1 MKNIMFLIF
10 LALNLNAFTYD
21 ELKSLYFEDI
31 NCSKFE
37 FKKSQ
42 SKFSVDELNK
52 AIENNDESRVLEI
65 LGSDRALSFKN
76 DSKGISPLTKNYRT
90 TNNILIEDML
100 LCADERVFKFEIYA
114 AFVINDKNI
123 SESKTIEILN
133 QLFDE
138 GLGKETVFFH
148 EDNGLLNLALAD
160 NKIKVFEYLL
170 DKNCLISDRLGMD
183 VWFSFT
189 RIFIDENIALKF
201 DNPHSKELL
210 NLLNSQ
216 KYKTHR
222 TFWLNLTKKVVE
234 KGLNPKNLKSLYK
247 TFEYLGDE
255 NATKELLNLGYKN
268 DVK

>member
-1 MKNIMFLIF
+1 MKKIVLLIF

-21 ELKSLYFEDI
+21 ELKSLYFKDI

-37 FKKSQ
+37 FKKS
-42 SKFSVDELNK
+42 SHKFSVDELNK

-76 DSKGISPLTKNYRT
+76 DSKGISPLTKNYRA

-100 LCADERVFKFEIYA
+100 FCVDERVFKFGIYA
-114 AFVINDKNI
+114 AFVINNKNI
-123 SESKTIEILN
+123 SQSKTIEILN

-148 EDNGLLNLALAD
+148 EDNGLLNLALAN

-170 DKNCLISDRLGMD
+170 DKNCLISDRFGMD
-183 VWFSFT
+183 IWFSFT
-189 RIFIDENIALKF
+189 RIFIDENIALNIKT
-201 DNPHSKELL
+201 PRSKELL

-222 TFWLNLTKKVVE
+222 NFWLNLTKKVVE
-234 KGLNPKNLKSLYK
+234 KGLNSKNLESLYK

>member
-1 MKNIMFLIF
+1 M
-10 LALNLNAFTYD
+10 ALNLNAFTYD

-37 FKKSQ
+37 FKKS
-42 SKFSVDELNK
+42 SHKFSVDDLNK
-52 AIENNDESRVLEI
+52 AIKNVDENKVLEI
-65 LGSDRALSFKN
+65 LGSDKTLSFQKSIEN
-76 DSKGISPLTKNYRT
+76 KTPFFVNLKAGNSM
-90 TNNILIEDML
+90 LIEDML
-100 LCADERVFKFEIYA
+100 LCADERVFKFEIYTLDVLA
-114 AFVINDKNI
+114 DKNV
-123 SESKTIEILN
+123 SESKTIKILN

-138 GLGKETVFFH
+138 GLDKSAVFYC
-148 EDNGLLNLALAD
+148 EDFGLLNAALAGE
-160 NKIKVFEYLL
+160 KVEVFDYLL

-189 RIFIDENIALKF
+189 RIFIDENIALNIKA
-201 DNPHSKELL
+201 PHSKELL

-216 KYKTHR
+216 KYKTHC

-234 KGLNPKNLKSLYK
+234 KGLNPKNLKYLYV

-268 DVK
+268 GVK

>member
-10 LALNLNAFTYD
+10 LALNLNAYTYD

-37 FKKSQ
+37 FKKS
-42 SKFSVDELNK
+42 SHKFSVDDLNN
-52 AIENNDESRVLEI
+52 AIKNVDENKVLEI

-76 DSKGISPLTKNYRT
+76 DSKGISPFTKNHKT
-90 TNNILIEDML
+90 INSILIEDML
-100 LCADERVFKFEIYA
+100 FCADERVFKFEIYTLDVLA
-114 AFVINDKNI
+114 DKNV
-123 SESKTIEILN
+123 SESKTIKILN

-138 GLGKETVFFH
+138 GLDKNAVFYY
-148 EDNGLLNLALAD
+148 EDFGLLNAALAGE
-160 NKIKVFEYLL
+160 KVEVFEYLL
-170 DKNCLISDRLGMD
+170 DKNCPINDRLGMD
-183 VWFSFT
+183 IWFSFT
-189 RIFIDENIALKF
+189 KIFRDENIALNIKT
-201 DNPHSKELL
+201 PRSKELL

-216 KYKTHR
+216 KYKMHR

-234 KGLNPKNLKSLYK
+234 KGLNPKNLKYLYV

>member
-1 MKNIMFLIF
+1 MKKIVLLIF
-10 LALNLNAFTYD
+10 LTLNLNAFTYD

-37 FKKSQ
+37 FKKSE
-42 SKFSVDELNK
+42 SKFRVDDLNK
-52 AIENNDESRVLEI
+52 AIENNDENRILEI
-65 LGSDRALSFKN
+65 LGSNRSLSFKN
-76 DSKGISPLTKNYRT
+76 DGKGISPFIKNYKT
-90 TNNILIEDML
+90 TNSILIEDML
-100 LCADERVFKFEIYA
+100 FCADERVFKFGVYA
-114 AFVINDKNI
+114 AYVINDKNI
-123 SESKTIEILN
+123 SESKTIEIVN

-138 GLGKETVFFH
+138 GLDKNAVFYY
-148 EDNGLLNLALAD
+148 EDFGLLNAALASE
-160 NKIKVFEYLL
+160 KVEVFEYLL
-170 DKNCLISDRLGMD
+170 DKNCPINDRLGVD
-183 VWFSFT
+183 LWFDFAN
-189 RIFIDENIALKF
+189 IFMKENLLLSIKK
-201 DNPHSKELL
+201 PHSKELL

>member
-1 MKNIMFLIF
+1 MKKIVLLIF

-21 ELKSLYFEDI
+21 ELKSWYFEDI

-37 FKKSQ
+37 FKKS
-42 SKFSVDELNK
+42 SHKFSVDDLNN
-52 AIENNDESRVLEI
+52 AIKNVDENKVLEI
-65 LGSDRALSFKN
+65 LGSNRSLSFKN
-76 DSKGISPLTKNYRT
+76 DSKGISPLTKNYIT

-100 LCADERVFKFEIYA
+100 FCADERVFKFGIYA
-114 AFVINDKNI
+114 AFVINNKNI

-133 QLFDE
+133 QLFNE
-138 GLGKETVFFH
+138 GLDKNAVFYY
-148 EDNGLLNLALAD
+148 EDFGLLNAALAGE
-160 NKIKVFEYLL
+160 KVEVFDYLL
-170 DKNCLISDRLGMD
+170 DKNCLISDRLGVD
-183 VWFSFT
+183 LWFNFVS
-189 RIFIDENIALKF
+189 IFMKENLLLSIKK
-201 DNPHSKELL
+201 PHSKELI

-216 KYKTHR
+216 KYKMHR

>member
-1 MKNIMFLIF
+1 M
-10 LALNLNAFTYD
+10 ALNLNAFTYD

-37 FKKSQ
+37 FKQSQ
-42 SKFSVDELNK
+42 QKFSVDELNK
-52 AIENNDESRVLEI
+52 AIENNDESKVLEI

-76 DSKGISPLTKNYRT
+76 DSKGISPFMKNHKT
-90 TNNILIEDML
+90 TNSILIEDML
-100 LCADERVFKFEIYA
+100 FCADERVFKFEIYTLYVLA
-114 AFVINDKNI
+114 DKNV

-138 GLGKETVFFH
+138 GLDKSAVFYY
-148 EDNGLLNLALAD
+148 EDFGLLNAALAGE
-160 NKIKVFEYLL
+160 KVEVFDYLL

-183 VWFSFT
+183 IWFSFT
-189 RIFIDENIALKF
+189 RIFIDENIALNIKT
-201 DNPHSKELL
+201 PHSKELL

-234 KGLNPKNLKSLYK
+234 KGLNPKNLKYLYV

-255 NATKELLNLGYKN
+255 NATKELLNLVYKN